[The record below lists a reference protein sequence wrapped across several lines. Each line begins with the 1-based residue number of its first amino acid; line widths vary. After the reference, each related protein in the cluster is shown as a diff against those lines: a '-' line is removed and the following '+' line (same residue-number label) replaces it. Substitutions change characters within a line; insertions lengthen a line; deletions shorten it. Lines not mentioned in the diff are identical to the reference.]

1 MITAILIILLVITVI
16 LLVAA
21 ITATVYIYGYM
32 LLILTAMALH
42 FVGELGR
49 WAYHRYFV
57 PSPSHYQ
64 SLRDEL
70 RSRC

>member
-1 MITAILIILLVITVI
+1 MITAILIILLAITVI

-21 ITATVYIYGYM
+21 IAATVYVYGYI
-32 LLILTAMALH
+32 LLVLIAMVLEL
-42 FVGELGR
+42 VGELGR